1 MTSPREL
8 RELYRQGHN
17 ITALLRRQHGVEANT
32 PGIIEMAY
40 DLQAGSYIAALDN
53 PAAAELKARHTAEIA
68 QLMFRLGEPTSILEA
83 GVGEATTLAGVVHH
97 LARGTAALGFD
108 LSWSRVATARRW
120 LDEQALGQ
128 VTLFTATLAEIPLGD
143 NSVDIVYTSHS
154 IEPNGGAEEPIL
166 RELHRVAAR
175 YLVLL
180 EPDYDLASDEGR
192 RRMEAHG
199 YCRHLAA
206 LARSLGW
213 QVVEHTPWPHVANP
227 LNPTALTVIRKGE
240 VAPADAPRLV
250 CPRFK
255 TPIEPRGGMLFS
267 PEALVVYP
275 IVGGIPCLRVE
286 NGVVASRYDELV
298 GRATSIPPGGP
309 AAPASN

>member
-1 MTSPREL
+1 MTTPREL
-8 RELYRQGHN
+8 RDLYRQGHN
-17 ITALLRRQHGVEANT
+17 IAALMRREQGVDGNT
-32 PGIIEMAY
+32 PAIIEMAY
-40 DLQAGSYIAALDN
+40 DLQAGSYIAALDD
-53 PAAAELKARHTAEIA
+53 PAAAELKARYTAEIA
-68 QLMFRLGEPTSILEA
+68 QLLFRLGEPTSILEA
-83 GVGEATTLAGVVHH
+83 GVGEATTLAGVVGH
-97 LARGTAALGFD
+97 LGGATAALGFD

-128 VTLFTATLAEIPLGD
+128 VTLFTASLAEIPLGD
-143 NSVDIVYTSHS
+143 ASVDIVYTSHS

-166 RELHRVAAR
+166 RELYRVAAR

-180 EPDYDLASDEGR
+180 EPEYDLASDEGR

-206 LARSLGW
+206 TARKLGW
-213 QVVEHTPWPHVANP
+213 EVVEHAPWPHVANP
-227 LNPTALTVIRKGE
+227 LNPTALTVIRKGD
-240 VAPADAPRLV
+240 APPADAPHLV
-250 CPRFK
+250 CPRYK

-298 GRATSIPPGGP
+298 GRASSIPAGGDV
-309 AAPASN
+309 APAGT